1 MKFYSPRTRNYY
13 HNRCGSFSTRLS
25 SELSI
30 KTNSYIQN
38 SLTSAN
44 ILKYT
49 DYSNKYVSFH
59 KELLRDSIH
68 RNDKYKH
75 LFSTNPSCSS
85 PQLITNK
92 NKEHKTPTQNKLYIK
107 HVDYCDIANNKKQTH
122 TYTHTHTHTHT
133 QSSSPKNVM
142 RMSSYNTKMPFCKQR
157 AYTLTEFT
165 NAVQNIRKEKY
176 KLSIQKHELKKLN
189 CDIENNISLVNQN
202 LNTYSYSARLLNSF
216 SKGYDLY
223 MKYLEKTKEKEIEKC
238 ETLKQIRNRLI
249 TEIQRLKRKQDNL
262 QNTFATNLKTKHFLI
277 SVKNCTTDINK
288 FSPED
293 QQEIE
298 HDEIRYQRVLN
309 PDIISFKKSQS
320 INDKSNIITAF
331 KEDRHVQRKHS
342 KRKNTLKRLKKNS
355 KIYFDGITSSTPR
368 ALMNKNF
375 FFLYQSKRNY
385 TLFKSPE
392 EFNILLNT
400 LTNNIN
406 LQIHEYNLIQND
418 ILKLKQHKTQIADE
432 HRKNQL
438 RLDLKNEM
446 KMCLNKLNH
455 LKKQNET
462 LVSLKNNLVFQNEN
476 YYTKLQLKIQEMFTF
491 TQEYQNIR
499 EYNNPNTIITLNP
512 IKALSDIEVFV
523 MNLLYKNK
531 ELKMKLPHCYKKV
544 KTIQDQTNKILTFK
558 LFKEKQH
565 INFIEKMQ
573 NIIHTSQK
581 LYMLPHKKV
590 DNKDYLYLDK
600 LKRIKDLEKQEQ
612 LLQAQRGLSLSD
624 YI

>member
-49 DYSNKYVSFH
+49 ENSNKYASFH

-85 PQLITNK
+85 PQLISNK
-92 NKEHKTPTQNKLYIK
+92 NKEHTPTQNKLYIK
-107 HVDYCDIANNKKQTH
+107 NIDYCCDVTNNKKQTH
-122 TYTHTHTHTHT
+122 TYTHT
-133 QSSSPKNVM
+133 QSSSPNNVL
-142 RMSSYNTKMPFCKQR
+142 STTSYKTKMPFCKQR

-176 KLSIQKHELKKLN
+176 KLSIQKHELQKLN
-189 CDIENNISLVNQN
+189 GDIENNISLINQN

-223 MKYLEKTKEKEIEKC
+223 RKYLEKAKEKEIEKC
-238 ETLKQIRNRLI
+238 ENLKQIRNRLI

-277 SVKNCTTDINK
+277 SVKNCTTDISK
-288 FSPED
+288 YSPED

-298 HDEIRYQRVLN
+298 RDEIRYQRVLN

-331 KEDRHVQRKHS
+331 KEDKHVHRKHS

-355 KIYFDGITSSTPR
+355 KIYFDGMSSSTPR
-368 ALMNKNF
+368 ALMNKNL
-375 FFLYQSKRNY
+375 FFLYQNKRNY

-392 EFNILLNT
+392 EFKILLNT

-406 LQIHEYNLIQND
+406 LQIHEYNLIQDD

-432 HRKNQL
+432 YCKHRS
-438 RLDLKNEM
+438 RFDLKHEM
-446 KMCLNKLNH
+446 NMCLNKLNH
-455 LKKQNET
+455 LKQHNET
-462 LVSLKNNLVFQNEN
+462 LVALKNNLAIQNEH
-476 YYTKLQLKIQEMFTF
+476 YYTKLQLKIQEMFYYI
-491 TQEYQNIR
+491 QQHQNIR
-499 EYNNPNTIITLNP
+499 EHNKTINTIITLNP
-512 IKALSDIEVFV
+512 IKALADIEVFV

-531 ELKMKLPHCYKKV
+531 ELKMKMPQCYKKV
-544 KTIQDQTNKILTFK
+544 KSLQDQTNKILTFK

-581 LYMLPHKKV
+581 L
-590 DNKDYLYLDK
+590 
-600 LKRIKDLEKQEQ
+600 
-612 LLQAQRGLSLSD
+612 
-624 YI
+624 